1 MTSEG
6 DIYLVITM
14 QVVKVGRERVRT
26 VLTLFSYS
34 PFTLFCCPPP
44 HPSTPLPH
52 THTSTHTHPHH
63 SLHPPFI
70 HLLFIHLPFIH
81 RLLQMVENSVKRG
94 LATSPFARRKRSVM
108 EDLYVR
114 LRCCMFDYMHRSKRF
129 EFGYSHSVS
138 ALTRIFLSILYLSL
152 SSSPLASRPPTV
164 SFYLCLSLSPSI
176 FLSGT
181 LRFLSTR
188 RRAAWSVLWCAYWHR
203 TCNTVP

>member
-34 PFTLFCCPPP
+34 PFTLLCCPTP

-52 THTSTHTHPHH
+52 THTSTHTPPHR
-63 SLHPPFI
+63 SLHPPFIHPPSFI
-70 HLLFIHLPFIH
+70 HLLFIHLLFIH

-164 SFYLCLSLSPSI
+164 SFYLCLPLSPPQI
-176 FLSGT
+176 LSV
-181 LRFLSTR
+181 F
-188 RRAAWSVLWCAYWHR
+188 
-203 TCNTVP
+203 

>member
-1 MTSEG
+1 M
-6 DIYLVITM
+6 
-14 QVVKVGRERVRT
+14 
-26 VLTLFSYS
+26 LTLFSYS

-44 HPSTPLPH
+44 HPFH
-52 THTSTHTHPHH
+52 THT
-63 SLHPPFI
+63 PPPTPLRI
-70 HLLFIHLPFIH
+70 VHYIYSSFIHLPFIH

-114 LRCCMFDYMHRSKRF
+114 LRCYMFDYIHRSKRF

-203 TCNTVP
+203 TCNTVPWCCPSR